1 MSKNM
6 QNEPSI
12 KEIFEKIWNDKAF
25 DRLSEFQNSKLWPN
39 MTEEERELLAL
50 LFVEKGKQQLESK
63 DASFVESFE
72 TASALMPHH
81 FEVFFRQ
88 GKACAIQVQHIQCLT
103 LASQAFSRAIACRPD
118 SFATWLSWGDVL
130 LHIGAF
136 YQESSYFHEADAKF
150 KVAETLAKD
159 DSSLLPGVAFLF
171 WRWGL
176 CWSLLAR
183 HSGEPQDLRHALDKY
198 KQADLLGCQEP
209 NFWHDC
215 GSALLEL
222 GMLVQRPEILIEASE
237 YYQKALSQEPKS
249 FNYWVSL
256 ACCYQYLL
264 EATFEEKYF
273 QLSYDSFEK
282 AASLDA
288 SDARLWLKWGQL
300 LSQTG
305 KSLRNLEMV
314 EASLEK
320 FEKADVCDPD
330 NPIIMS
336 RWGEAELLVGTNLDR
351 IDLIRSAESKIIKS
365 LEILPDNADIWF
377 IYGACL
383 NALGH
388 YFHDE
393 EYYNQAIEKFQY
405 GLSLDGRHPILW
417 YGLAMAHYAL
427 GDHWED
433 MHLLEKS
440 LRDFAKVV
448 ETGGGTFPQFWND
461 WGVAHMKMAEI
472 TNSKGHVEAA
482 LEKFECAVK
491 HPLLEGDQGN
501 ADLEWIY
508 NYGCAYDFLG
518 DFSADEGCYEK
529 AIYLLSN
536 VVHADPDYGHARY
549 NLALAL
555 SHLAD
560 VTSDV
565 HLYEKAIEHFL
576 VLIGK
581 DNEDEMASHDL
592 GIAYIDLAVLLQD
605 HHHPEKNQGILQQAE
620 HRLMQAA
627 ALGNTQAYY
636 SLGCLYSL
644 TGNYDAA
651 MHYMERAQQQG
662 TLPPLEEIMHDEWLE
677 ALRQTPSFR
686 QFIANLSSRQSQ
698 EDPK

>member
-1 MSKNM
+1 MKK
-6 QNEPSI
+6 EPSP
-12 KEIFEKIWNDKAF
+12 KEIFEKIWKDKAF
-25 DRLSEFQNSKLWPN
+25 ERLRDFEDFQSWIDLTEAEKEF
-39 MTEEERELLAL
+39 LAF
-50 LFVEKGKQQLESK
+50 LFIEKGIQELESQ
-63 DASFVESFE
+63 DSSFLDSFD
-72 TASALMPHH
+72 TASAIAPHH
-81 FEVFFRQ
+81 FEVFYRQ
-88 GKACAIQVQHIQCLT
+88 GKACATQIQHIQCLMF
-103 LASQAFSRAIACRPD
+103 ASQAFSKAITCQPD

-136 YQESSYFHEADAKF
+136 YQESSYYHEADAKF
-150 KVAETLAKD
+150 KMAEAVAKD
-159 DSSLLPGVAFLF
+159 NPSMLSGVGFLF

-183 HSGEPQDLRHALDKY
+183 HSGEPQDLRNAIDKY
-198 KQADLLGCQEP
+198 KQADLLCCEESD
-209 NFWHDC
+209 FWHDY

-222 GMLVQRPEILIEASE
+222 AILVQRTEILTEASE
-237 YYQKALSQEPKS
+237 YYQKALSKAPDES
-249 FNYWVSL
+249 SYWMSL
-256 ACCYQYLL
+256 AVCYQYLL

-282 AASLDA
+282 SASLEVGDP
-288 SDARLWLKWGQL
+288 RMWLKWGQL
-300 LSQTG
+300 LAQTG

-336 RWGEAELLVGTNLDR
+336 RWGEAELLVGTNIDR
-351 IDLIRSAESKIIKS
+351 IDLIRSAEAKIIKS

-377 IYGACL
+377 VYGACL

-388 YFHDE
+388 YFYDE
-393 EYYNQAIEKFQY
+393 SYYNQAIEKFQY
-405 GLSLDGRHPILW
+405 GLSLNGRHPILW

-427 GDHWED
+427 GDYWED
-433 MHLLEKS
+433 ITLLEKS
-440 LRDFAKVV
+440 LRDFAKVT
-448 ETGGGTFPQFWND
+448 ENGGGGFPQFWND

-482 LEKFECAVK
+482 IEKFERAVK
-491 HPLLEGDQGN
+491 HPALEGDQGN

-518 DFSADEGCYEK
+518 DFSADEECYER

-536 VVHADPDYGHARY
+536 VVHADPDYCHARY

-555 SHLAD
+555 AHLAD

-581 DNEDEMASHDL
+581 DSEDEMASHDL

-605 HHHPEKNQGILQQAE
+605 QHHPEKNHNFLQQAE
-620 HRLMQAA
+620 HRLMQSA
-627 ALGNTQAYY
+627 ALGNTQASY

-644 TGNYDAA
+644 TGNYDGA
-651 MHYMERAQQQG
+651 MHHIERAQQQG
-662 TLPPLEEIMHDEWLE
+662 TLPPLEEMMHDEWLDS
-677 ALRQTPSFR
+677 LRQTPAFK
-686 QFIANLSSRQSQ
+686 QFVANLASRQSK
-698 EDPK
+698 EESK